1 MASSR
6 GNADGGLDQQDA
18 PAGVTTGLANDLAVG
33 AGGCVGGGCLGGV
46 GSAGSSAADD
56 ITMDPVLAPE
66 DGETWLARA
75 LERWAREGHLY

>member
-1 MASSR
+1 MA
-6 GNADGGLDQQDA
+6 L
-18 PAGVTTGLANDLAVG
+18 AGVTTGLANDVAVG

-66 DGETWLARA
+66 DGET
-75 LERWAREGHLY
+75 